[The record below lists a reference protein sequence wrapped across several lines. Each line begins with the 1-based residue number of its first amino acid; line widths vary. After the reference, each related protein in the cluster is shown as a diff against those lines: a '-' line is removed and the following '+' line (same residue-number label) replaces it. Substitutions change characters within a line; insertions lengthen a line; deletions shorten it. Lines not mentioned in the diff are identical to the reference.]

1 MATPS
6 MTLLEL
12 LQAGDSSIAIV
23 GGVLAVIFFVYRWRK
38 NAIDSLR
45 KDLGIVWTNEG
56 DIHSTDTRFVDLSL
70 KLEHGDLFGS
80 LSSSRTNDIFDVHV
94 TPGWFSA
101 HASITHFRGRS
112 SFPIA
117 EVKLSLKENRNRLH
131 WVLKAENG
139 PSFLP
144 TKTELWPSPIQ

>member
-1 MATPS
+1 MKFP
-6 MTLLEL
+6 EL
-12 LQAGDSSIAIV
+12 LQAGDSIIAIA
-23 GGVLAVIFFVYRWRK
+23 GGILAVIFFVYRWRK

-45 KDLGIVWTNEG
+45 KDLGISWTNEG
-56 DIHSTDTRFVDLSL
+56 DLTSIETRFIDLSL

-80 LSSSRTNDIFDVHV
+80 LSSASTNDIFDVHV

-101 HASITHFRGRS
+101 RASITHLRGRS

-117 EVKLSLKENRNRLH
+117 EVKLSLRGNRNRLH
-131 WVLKAENG
+131 WTLESENN

-144 TKTELWPSPIQ
+144 TKTELWPLPTQ